1 MAKGKKIEIVKMAL
15 SGRGIADVGRI
26 FREQLKKQTG
36 EINFAKLDLGIELP
50 EKFLQL
56 NGPQPT
62 LAELTVLANKLKMQ
76 IRITHIEL
84 EALNYDRADK
94 NKSK

>member
-1 MAKGKKIEIVKMAL
+1 MAKEKNIEIVKMDM

-26 FREQLKKQTG
+26 FREQLKQIG
-36 EINFAKLDLGIELP
+36 CIDFAQLDLGIDLP

-56 NGPQPT
+56 NGLQPT
-62 LAELTVLANKLKMQ
+62 LAQLTVIANKLKMQ

-84 EALNYDRADK
+84 EALNYGRADK